1 MRTYNRLFRKPVN
14 KAEVNNK
21 PSLTMPGMDE
31 DLATLLAN
39 HAIDPLQDSFD
50 VYFGE
55 NSEADEL
62 LKLDTLEKLKL
73 AAEIRNDLNTK
84 FEHLKKERDQQAK
97 KQEKKKRD
105 AGVSETNSIQEE
117 NSAADE

>member
-1 MRTYNRLFRKPVN
+1 MRTFNRLFRKPIN

-50 VYFGE
+50 AYFGE

-62 LKLDTLEKLKL
+62 LKLDTLDKLKL

-84 FEHLKKERDQQAK
+84 FEHLKKERDQQTK
-97 KQEKKKRD
+97 KQNKQKRD
-105 AGVSETNSIQEE
+105 AVVSETNSIQEE
-117 NSAADE
+117 NSTADD